1 MRALRSRRVLPGV
14 AVAPEHPATP
24 VLALATAV
32 GSTGLAAGGT
42 AGALLAVEIT
52 GTSASAGLPTGALVA
67 GAAAGALLASYR
79 AARGQR
85 GQGLVLAYLL
95 GVAGAVTVL
104 AAASARSLPALLAG
118 STVLGAANSAV
129 FLTRYAAAGPSG
141 TAHRGRA
148 LGLVF
153 GAATIGAVTGPLL
166 LGPTGALAAAVG
178 LPRLGGLYLVAIV
191 AFGLAAALLAAAT
204 DPRAPWLGRAAPVLA
219 RGRRAGAGPGPRGA
233 LRMLSGPAGPAVA
246 VLAVTNFVMVAVMTI
261 APVGMLRHGASLP
274 GLGVVVAVHVAGMFA
289 FAPVS
294 GILIDRYGPVAV
306 GSAGGALLAVA
317 CLLGTVTS
325 GHGSVAM
332 AVHLVAVGVGWNC
345 GVVAGSAQLAAAAPE
360 SLRPHVEAV
369 GEVAMSAAAA
379 VAAPVAGL
387 IAAGG
392 GYRALAFAGAATALL
407 VPIAARGS
415 HPKRKFFTEV
425 PHEAA
430 RL

>member
-1 MRALRSRRVLPGV
+1 MGALRGRRVLPRATG
-14 AVAPEHPATP
+14 APGHPATP
-24 VLALATAV
+24 VLAFATAV

-52 GTSASAGLPTGALVA
+52 GTHASAGLPTGALVA

-85 GQGLVLAYLL
+85 GQGLALAYLL
-95 GVAGAVTVL
+95 GVAGAVAVL
-104 AAASARSLPALLAG
+104 AAASARSLPALLVG

-129 FLTRYAAAGPSG
+129 FLTRYAAAGPAG
-141 TAHRGRA
+141 TANRGRD

-153 GAATIGAVTGPLL
+153 GAATIGAVAGPLL
-166 LGPTGALAAAVG
+166 LGPSGALAAAVG
-178 LPRLGGLYLVAIV
+178 LPRLGGLYLVAV
-191 AFGLAAALLAAAT
+191 GSFGLAALLLAAAT
-204 DPRAPWLGRAAPVLA
+204 DPRSPWLGRAAPVLA
-219 RGRRAGAGPGPRGA
+219 RGRTGPGPHPRDL
-233 LRMLSGPAGPAVA
+233 LRMLSGPAAPAIA

-261 APVGMLRHGASLP
+261 APVGMLRHGATLP
-274 GLGVVVAVHVAGMFA
+274 GLGVVVALHVAGMFA

-306 GSAGGALLAVA
+306 GSFGGALLAGA

-325 GHGSVAM
+325 GHGPVAM
-332 AVHLVAVGVGWNC
+332 AVHLLAVGVGWNC
-345 GVVAGSAQLAAAAPE
+345 GVVVGSAQLAAAAPE
-360 SLRPHVEAV
+360 PLRPHVEAV

-387 IAAGG
+387 MAAAG
-392 GYRALAFAGAATALL
+392 GYRALAFAGAAAALL
-407 VPIAARGS
+407 VPFAARGS
-415 HPKRKFFTEV
+415 HPKQKSFTEV